1 MCGGSGKSRTGD
13 AGEPK
18 QRKNERKKVN
28 HLIASKTHYL
38 CSLWSSRLCWT
49 NTKRTPGRWM
59 MIGLYANLISRSINQ
74 FRNQSITIDCIEVC
88 GLCGLRGGVR
98 PRSTRRRAAKSCV
111 AFFFSSSA
119 ESSETRASF
128 SLFSVLSKVSHFLLF
143 FSASSS
149 LLDLFFFFPSLSPN
163 YICQDN
169 TTENSY

>member
-18 QRKNERKKVN
+18 QRKNERNKVN

-38 CSLWSSRLCWT
+38 CSLRSSRLCWT

-74 FRNQSITIDCIEVC
+74 SRNQSITIDCIEVC

-98 PRSTRRRAAKSCV
+98 PRSTRRPAAKSCV
-111 AFFFSSSA
+111 AFFFQA
-119 ESSETRASF
+119 QRNRARLERAFHFFQYFPKSPIFCYF
-128 SLFSVLSKVSHFLLF
+128 SLLL
-143 FSASSS
+143 
-149 LLDLFFFFPSLSPN
+149 LL
-163 YICQDN
+163 C
-169 TTENSY
+169 